1 MADIDDKKRKTAGR
15 RATAGLSFLEH
26 LFVEPVINVKQVEKS
41 CGLSTKA
48 ANDLVSLFIEQG
60 ILKEI
65 SGKTRYR
72 LFLFEPYLN
81 LFK

>member
-1 MADIDDKKRKTAGR
+1 MITRYLVSQKILHQPLLFKESFISVRQAEEICN
-15 RATAGLSFLEH
+15 LS
-26 LFVEPVINVKQVEKS
+26 K
-41 CGLSTKA
+41 KA
-48 ANDLVSLFIEQG
+48 ANDLVSLFVQQG

-72 LFLFEPYLN
+72 LFLFESYLN